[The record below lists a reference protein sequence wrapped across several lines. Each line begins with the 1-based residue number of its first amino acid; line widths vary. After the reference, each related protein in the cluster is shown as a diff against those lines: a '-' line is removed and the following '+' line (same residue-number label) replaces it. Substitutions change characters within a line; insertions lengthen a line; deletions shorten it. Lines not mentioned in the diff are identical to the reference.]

1 MQTCSLCYAQ
11 SPDSALTC
19 VSCQADLTEYSTT
32 AVALKRFKANPRI
45 RYVRIAVAGDA
56 CPECQRY
63 QRAYPKDQVPAL
75 PIEGCSHEYGC
86 RCFYEP
92 ILDEMFP

>member
-1 MQTCSLCYAQ
+1 MQTCSLCNAQ
-11 SPDSALTC
+11 SPDSALQC
-19 VSCQADLTEYSTT
+19 VSCQGNLAEFSMT

-56 CPECQRY
+56 CPECVQHQRT
-63 QRAYPKDQVPAL
+63 YPKDQVPAL
-75 PIEGCSHEYGC
+75 PLEGCSHDHGC

-92 ILDEMFP
+92 ILDELFP